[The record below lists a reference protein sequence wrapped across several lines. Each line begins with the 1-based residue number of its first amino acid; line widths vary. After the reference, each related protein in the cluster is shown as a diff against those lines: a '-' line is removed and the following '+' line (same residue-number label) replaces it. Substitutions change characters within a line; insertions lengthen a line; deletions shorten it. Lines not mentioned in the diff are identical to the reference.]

1 MEIYTGKIIK
11 IENDEQWLYIQTIEN
26 RFHLPIKKGTVDVK
40 IEDTNKKE
48 VGIVYLEEGDI
59 IKVIAEKNSSKYII
73 PLKIYVN
80 VKYKFNDDSSDSEV
94 LF

>member
-26 RFHLPIKKGTVDVK
+26 IFHLPIKKGTVDVK